1 MYTILGPDNQ
11 TQHGPSDLKQ
21 VRQWI
26 ADGLAYSKTL
36 VFKEGATDWE
46 ALESLPELASL
57 LQPAK
62 PLPPSA
68 RPNSPKVFGIMN
80 IIFSILMLL
89 VSPVFLLGTFA
100 IVWGIT
106 SAEQLFK
113 ISGQFFPII
122 PDMFHAIKTQAN
134 FFAVV
139 GVFFVIAAILYLI
152 SGIGLVKY
160 RGWGRKIAMGNAAFI
175 IVFAIFYAIYRTT
188 KLADIT
194 GPLRVDEIVMLALW
208 IIYSGIQLGLLT
220 RPTVRDAC
228 P

>member
-11 TQHGPSDLKQ
+11 TQHGPGDLKQ

-26 ADGLAYSKTL
+26 ADGLAKAKTR
-36 VFKEGATDWE
+36 VRKEGETDWE
-46 ALESLPELASL
+46 PLESLPELATL
-57 LQPAK
+57 FQAAK
-62 PLPPSA
+62 PPSSLEK
-68 RPNSPKVFGIMN
+68 PNSPKVFGIMN
-80 IIFSILMLL
+80 IIFSTLMLL
-89 VSPVFLLGTFA
+89 ASPVLLLGTFA
-100 IVWGIT
+100 VVWGIT
-106 SAEQLFK
+106 STEQLLK
-113 ISGQFFPII
+113 IFGQFFPKILSML
-122 PDMFHAIKTQAN
+122 DAIKTQAN

-139 GVFFVIAAILYLI
+139 GVFFVIAAILYII

-160 RGWGRKIAMGNAAFI
+160 RGWGRKIALGNATFI
-175 IVFAIFYAIYRTT
+175 VVFAIFYAFYRIT

-194 GPLRVDEIVMLALW
+194 GPLRVGEIVMLAQW